1 MSSGARRGPAL
12 QPQVPADPY
21 EDDWYETTP
30 QRRRFVT
37 PTRVFLV
44 LLLIGSGAVA
54 VYGVFFDRTPL
65 QIPLAVSGL
74 AVFGTTLIVLALVAA
89 RAAARLGRDG
99 AGGKAVLAALFG
111 GLCAFGAA
119 GSLAAALVLGI
130 LVVSF

>member
-1 MSSGARRGPAL
+1 
-12 QPQVPADPY
+12 
-21 EDDWYETTP
+21 
-30 QRRRFVT
+30 VT

-74 AVFGTTLIVLALVAA
+74 AVFGTTLVVLALVAA

-119 GSLAAALVLGI
+119 GSLAVALVLGI